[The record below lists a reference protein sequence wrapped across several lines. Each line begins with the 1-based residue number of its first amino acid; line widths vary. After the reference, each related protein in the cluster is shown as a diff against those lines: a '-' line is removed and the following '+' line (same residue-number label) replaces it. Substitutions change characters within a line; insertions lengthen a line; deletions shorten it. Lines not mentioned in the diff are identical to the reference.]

1 MVKYENKVYTN
12 YELLDEL
19 SNEEIQ
25 ELESKRKQ
33 ELSNLYYSIDLNT
46 NKVKN
51 NDKYAFV
58 ISRPK
63 PKAIDPSK
71 QQDIDNY
78 LHNVYLEQ
86 MQNYKKKIKRI

>member
-58 ISRPK
+58 ISRPVK
-63 PKAIDPSK
+63 RF
-71 QQDIDNY
+71 
-78 LHNVYLEQ
+78 
-86 MQNYKKKIKRI
+86 KIAG